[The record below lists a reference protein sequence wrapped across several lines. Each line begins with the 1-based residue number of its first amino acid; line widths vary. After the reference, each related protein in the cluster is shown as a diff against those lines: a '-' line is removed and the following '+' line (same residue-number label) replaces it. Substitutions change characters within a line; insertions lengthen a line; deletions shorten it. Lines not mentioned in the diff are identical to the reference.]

1 MQTMTVNDILQNISF
16 LPPEDQCFIA
26 EILTN
31 RIRDLRRSQ
40 LVMRAKEAEENYK
53 AGNVFSGSVADLM
66 RAVSDD

>member
-16 LPPEDQCFIA
+16 LPQEDQCFIV

-40 LVMRAKEAEENYK
+40 LVLRAKEAEENYRL
-53 AGNVFSGSVADLM
+53 GSVVSGSVKDLM
-66 RAVSDD
+66 KAINDD

>member
-16 LPPEDQCFIA
+16 LPPEDQCFIV

-40 LVMRAKEAEENYK
+40 LVLRAKEAEENYRL
-53 AGNVFSGSVADLM
+53 GNVVSGSVKDLM
-66 RAVSDD
+66 RAINDD